1 MSHAD
6 EPRGERPSSILGQA
20 RQLIGGLVQ
29 LARLELAHG
38 RQEIG
43 EMLSETK
50 LGAALFGVAAGLG
63 LLCLITLD
71 IAVVLGVAALF
82 DAVPDLTVVV
92 IMVASFTAIVVLYVA
107 FGAGTVFVGNPIG
120 PIALLVVLA
129 AFAVPAYFGFSP
141 GWMAALFVFVV
152 QAAVAGLAVARG
164 VKHIRIGPPEETIA
178 SVKEDIAWAKRLLKR
193 G

>member
-6 EPRGERPSSILGQA
+6 EPRGERPKSIFGQA
-20 RQLIGGLVQ
+20 RELIGGLVQ
-29 LARLELAHG
+29 LAKLELAHG

-43 EMLSETK
+43 AMLAEAK
-50 LGAALFGVAAGLG
+50 LGVALFGVAAAIG
-63 LLCLITLD
+63 LLCLITVD
-71 IAVVLGVAALF
+71 IAVVLGVSALF

-92 IMVASFTAIVVLYVA
+92 IIVATFTAIVVLYVA
-107 FGAGTVFVGNPIG
+107 LGAGVVFIGNPIG
-120 PIALLVVLA
+120 PIALVIVTV

-152 QAAVAGLAVARG
+152 QVALAGLAVVRG
-164 VKHIRIGPPEETIA
+164 VKHMRIGPPEETIA
-178 SVKEDIAWAKRLLKR
+178 SVKEDIAWAKRLLRR

>member
-6 EPRGERPSSILGQA
+6 DPRGDQPSSIFAQA
-20 RQLIGGLVQ
+20 RQLIGGVVQ

-43 EMLSETK
+43 QMLAETK
-50 LGAALFGVAAGLG
+50 LGAALFGVAAAIA

-71 IAVVLGVAALF
+71 IAIVLAVAALF
-82 DAVPDLTVVV
+82 DVVPDLTVVV
-92 IMVASFTAIVVLYVA
+92 LIVAGFTAIVVLYVA
-107 FGAGTVFVGNPIG
+107 LGAGAVFIGNPIG
-120 PIALLVVLA
+120 PIVLLVVVA

-152 QAAVAGLAVARG
+152 QAALAGLAVVRG
-164 VKHIRIGPPEETIA
+164 LKHIRIGPPEETIA